1 MGRPTKDID
10 IFPKFVNI
18 HFIPKGEKGRP
29 KNVEIPA
36 FLPTNTEERLPPS
49 RRYRRLDFPDLSPGE
64 TPSLTEERMRLWL
77 KRERSA

>member
-1 MGRPTKDID
+1 MGLPTKNID

-18 HFIPKGEKGRP
+18 HFIPKGEKGRQ
-29 KNVEIPA
+29 KNVEILA
-36 FLPTNTEERLPPS
+36 FLPTNTEERLPHS

-64 TPSLTEERMRLWL
+64 TLSLTEERVRLLL